1 MVVTSLQVPKSPR
14 TPTVTRGMGHIIAHR
29 FTKTFK
35 MMTTCDYCDKQMF
48 IGTGLKCKECK
59 YKCHRDC
66 ESKVPPSCGLPQEL
80 FDEFKRTVQG
90 DGIYIYLF
98 QFNFIV
104 SYKFLLRMF
113 CKFLFLGMV
122 NVSPILSKP
131 GITSPNHHN
140 SNLLSSLNRRDRK
153 RSHPHSSMNIPFQV
167 C

>member
-1 MVVTSLQVPKSPR
+1 MIIFFLVTSLQVPKSPR

-80 FDEFKRTVQG
+80 FDEFKRTVQA
-90 DGIYIYLF
+90 DGAYKSHNFNILLTIYI
-98 QFNFIV
+98 FNIFVFTTCYI
-104 SYKFLLRMF
+104 
-113 CKFLFLGMV
+113 
-122 NVSPILSKP
+122 
-131 GITSPNHHN
+131 
-140 SNLLSSLNRRDRK
+140 
-153 RSHPHSSMNIPFQV
+153 
-167 C
+167 